1 MIKEPKRSIGK
12 RLITFISKR
21 GSALFFLFMSCFL
34 VFNFASCSTEKG
46 NPDRFKTGVFEIP
59 AGNGYSKTRVTRID
73 SLQIEEYDKIISVS
87 NDSIVGE
94 KKIKQIDTL
103 YIEWKNNFFYSLK
116 MKSPKKELDKDI
128 LYVQITKIT
137 ENSYDFSVKIGFS
150 KYLTEGTLTKI
161 K

>member
-1 MIKEPKRSIGK
+1 MKKRSERSIRK
-12 RLITFISKR
+12 VLIRFISEKK
-21 GSALFFLFMSCFL
+21 SPLFFSFVSCFL
-34 VFNFASCSTEKG
+34 LLNFASCSSEKG
-46 NPDRFKTGVFEIP
+46 NPERFKTGVFEIP
-59 AGNGYSKTRVTRID
+59 AGNGYGATRITRID
-73 SLQIEEYDKIISVS
+73 SFQIEEYDKIISIS

-116 MKSPKKELDKDI
+116 MKSPKKELDRDI

-137 ENSYDFSVKIGFS
+137 KNSYDFSVKIGFS

-161 K
+161 E